1 MKKILNK
8 KELIIILLL
17 ITFLISIPF
26 IIGAAVKVHEWDKPI
41 SIDNWLIY
49 YATIGG
55 ALIGGFITSVG
66 LYITIKQTREVQNE
80 NKKEINVERNINK
93 YKLEIEYLKDLYK
106 ESYDYEK
113 YIKNDLE
120 YILKEAID
128 KSALELSLEIKDITS
143 GILNNINNY
152 NRNIKILSVCVQSLE
167 ISQAV
172 DAIKSLESDLIDET
186 KKILL
191 NSFDYDEK
199 GISNLFIKED
209 SLFYILITLLIG
221 LNTEIIYEIE
231 AKKQEFD
238 KLCK

>member
-17 ITFLISIPF
+17 IAFLISIPF
-26 IIGAAVKVHEWDKPI
+26 IIGGVVKVHEWDKPI

-80 NKKEINVERNINK
+80 NKKEINIERNINK

-120 YILKEAID
+120 YIFKEAIN
-128 KSALELSLEIKDITS
+128 ENVFQISLKIKDISS

-152 NRNIKILSVCVQSLE
+152 NRNIKILSVCVQSSE

-172 DAIKSLESDLIDET
+172 NAIKSLESDLIDET

-191 NSFDYDEK
+191 NSSDYDEK
-199 GISNLFIKED
+199 GISNLFIEED

-221 LNTEIIYEIE
+221 LNTEIICEIE

>member
-1 MKKILNK
+1 MRKILNK
-8 KELIIILLL
+8 KEWIIILLL
-17 ITFLISIPF
+17 IAFLISIPF
-26 IIGAAVKVHEWDKPI
+26 IIGGAVRVHEWDKPI

-55 ALIGGFITSVG
+55 ALIGGFITAVG

-80 NKKEINVERNINK
+80 NKKEINIERNINK

-120 YILKEAID
+120 DIFKEAINENI
-128 KSALELSLEIKDITS
+128 LELALNIKNITS
-143 GILNNINNY
+143 GILNSISNY
-152 NRNIKILSVCVQSLE
+152 NRNVKILSVCVQSSE
-167 ISQAV
+167 ISKLV
-172 DAIKSLESDLIDET
+172 TDIKILESDLINKT
-186 KKILL
+186 KEILL
-191 NSFDYDEK
+191 NSSDYDEK
-199 GISNLFIKED
+199 RISNLFIEED
-209 SLFYILITLLIG
+209 SLFYILITLLVE

>member
-26 IIGAAVKVHEWDKPI
+26 IIGTAVKVHEWDKPI

-199 GISNLFIKED
+199 RISNLFIKED